1 MHAAKFNNWSY
12 LRRFTYLACAFFVFS
27 YICFDVLDLDGS
39 NLAAQA
45 SPVQKTTIVEKTA
58 TEIDGAAAR
67 FKLAPVSV
75 FSLPTPYTEQN
86 PHAVQ
91 SATAPPTRRLSF
103 IRSHR
108 YRVALPRSSTPD
120 PLHTL

>member
-1 MHAAKFNNWSY
+1 MQAAKFNNWSY

-39 NLAAQA
+39 NLAAQS

-58 TEIDGAAAR
+58 TEMDGAAAR
-67 FKLAPVSV
+67 FKLVPLSV
-75 FSLPTPYTEQN
+75 FSLLIPYAAQNLHSVQTANVPSTP
-86 PHAVQ
+86 
-91 SATAPPTRRLSF
+91 RLSF
-103 IRSHR
+103 IRAHR

-120 PLHTL
+120 QLHTL